1 MFNGIVSHIPRLQM
15 VCNGST
21 ASTTHSVLLLKFT
34 LAIQRYVDSRAAE
47 KSLDLDNVMNF
58 LAETKRS
65 ASAIYF

>member
-15 VCNGST
+15 VCNG
-21 ASTTHSVLLLKFT
+21 STTHSVLLLKFT